1 MFGLLLM
8 GRNYLEKK
16 PRRRLGLWGLLLAAL
31 VIGACGGSTPT
42 TPTPTP
48 PTTPPTTPPV
58 APGAPSI
65 TCPAS
70 ITTGSPNGGP
80 VPVTYTVPTAA
91 GGVAPVTVSCAPTSG
106 SPFSVTTTTVQCTA
120 TASDNQTGSCSFSVT
135 VTPPIPQLSD
145 TNFLAFGDSLTQG
158 EISSPVATSSD
169 ADGFPSFGLQIVPS
183 AAYPRQLQFLLA
195 ARYTQQSI
203 TVSNF
208 GVAGESAANG
218 AKRFP
223 NVIANAR
230 PDVVLL
236 LEGAN
241 DLSALGLAAFSS
253 AVAAVE
259 SMAKEA
265 RFRNARVFIATLPP
279 PRPGGRNTITPS
291 TVQQYNARLA
301 SIAAGER
308 AVLVDLYGPMLSGVN
323 MYIGDDGMHPTE
335 LGYQKMADI
344 FYAAIRANVEVRLT
358 TTDVR

>member
-8 GRNYLEKK
+8 SRNYLKK
-16 PRRRLGLWGLLLAAL
+16 KLRHRLGLGGLLVAAL
-31 VIGACGGSTPT
+31 VVGACGGSTPT

-48 PTTPPTTPPV
+48 PTTPPVV
-58 APGAPSI
+58 AGAPAV

-70 ITTGSPNGGP
+70 ITIGSPNGAP
-80 VPVTYTVPTAA
+80 VPVTYTVPTAT
-91 GGVAPVTVSCAPTSG
+91 GGVAPVTVSCAPASG
-106 SPFSVTTTTVQCTA
+106 SPFPVTMTTVQCTA
-120 TASDNQTGSCSFSVT
+120 TASDNQTGSCSFPVT
-135 VTPPIPQLSD
+135 VTPPIPQLTE

-158 EISSPVATSSD
+158 EVSSPVATSSD
-169 ADGFPSFGLQIVPS
+169 ANGFPSFGLQIVAS
-183 AAYPRQLQFLLA
+183 AAYPRQLQLLLA
-195 ARYTQQSI
+195 ARYTQQNI

-208 GVAGESAANG
+208 GVAGESATNG

-241 DLSALGLAAFSS
+241 DLSALGQAGFST

-265 RFRNARVFIATLPP
+265 RFRNARVFIGTLPP
-279 PRPGGRNTITPS
+279 PRPGGKNTITAA
-291 TVQQYNARLA
+291 TVQQFNTRLA

-323 MYIGDDGMHPTE
+323 TYIGTDGLHPTE
-335 LGYQKMADI
+335 LGYQKIAEI
-344 FYAAIRANVEVRLT
+344 FNAAIRADLEVRLSP
-358 TTDVR
+358 TDIR